1 MDQGKALMNLTRA
14 VGAPLLGVVL
24 SLSSV
29 NVLWAA
35 SITGTASSTIV
46 GQYSSGDA
54 FPLGGA
60 DVPQMSRLVFEI
72 GSCGPMIRSHW
83 HDPTGLIVAAEEL
96 ETGDAGFV
104 RYRYWKPN
112 VEESAVVTRSGPKTL
127 AIEINRAG
135 RKESREVEVD
145 GEIAAGP
152 LAVLAQSSLVKLK
165 DGDKVP
171 VHYLVPSK
179 FAAYPFN
186 LARTDPAQASRIGV
200 SFTGDSYSARQFA
213 KGLTMYFD
221 ANGEFEGMRG
231 PSVPA
236 ISVPQ
241 GKQTL
246 DLDVMV
252 NRHYSRPCSPAPVAS
267 PRELAD

>member
-1 MDQGKALMNLTRA
+1 MNLRRT
-14 VGAPLLGVVL
+14 VGAPLVGAVL
-24 SLSSV
+24 SLSFASAP
-29 NVLWAA
+29 WAA
-35 SITGTASSTIV
+35 SISGAASGTIV
-46 GQYSSGDA
+46 GQYSAGDA

-135 RKESREVEVD
+135 HKESREVEVD
-145 GEIAAGP
+145 GEFAAGP

-165 DGDKVP
+165 DGDKVA
-171 VHYLVPSK
+171 VRYLVPSK

-186 LARTDPAQASRIGV
+186 LARTEPVQAARIGV

-221 ANGEFEGMRG
+221 ANGEFQGMHG

-241 GKQTL
+241 GKHAL